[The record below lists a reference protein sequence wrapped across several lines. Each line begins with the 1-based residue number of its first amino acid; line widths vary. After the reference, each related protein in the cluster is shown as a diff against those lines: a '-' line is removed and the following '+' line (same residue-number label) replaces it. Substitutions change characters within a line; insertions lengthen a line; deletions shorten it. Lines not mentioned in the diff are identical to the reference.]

1 MTCIYLIS
9 HSLYPP
15 TVRVLKYILVR
26 LCICGTFGPTVSCR
40 DRAEESRT
48 ERSAVAQGTRQRV
61 IVAWVHINVKQ
72 AHTHTHST
80 ICVCSLYGVE
90 IALALDF
97 AAQLT
102 PPLNNLQL
110 ALSCCRSCLLLLLLL
125 LYLVCI
131 SKSTLLLGA
140 QFHIS
145 AL

>member
-1 MTCIYLIS
+1 MS
-9 HSLYPP
+9 
-15 TVRVLKYILVR
+15 V
-26 LCICGTFGPTVSCR
+26 CICGTFGPTVSCR

-72 AHTHTHST
+72 AHTHIHTA
-80 ICVCSLYGVE
+80 LYGVE

-125 LYLVCI
+125 LLLLYIVCI